1 MLMHE
6 KKLRPICGRT
16 AGEQRTGIDRR
27 VLSYDW
33 HIPERRAAAERR
45 LGRKYAISNLG
56 GWHDRRS
63 AEG

>member
-1 MLMHE
+1 MLIRE
-6 KKLRPICGRT
+6 KKQRPVCGRT

-45 LGRKYAISNLG
+45 LGRKCANNDHG
-56 GWHDRRS
+56 EWCDRQPY
-63 AEG
+63 G

>member
-1 MLMHE
+1 MQE
-6 KKLRPICGRT
+6 KKQPPVRGRT

-33 HIPERRAAAERR
+33 YIPERRAAAERR
-45 LGRKYAISNLG
+45 LGRKYAISDRG
-56 GWHDRRS
+56 GWRDRLG